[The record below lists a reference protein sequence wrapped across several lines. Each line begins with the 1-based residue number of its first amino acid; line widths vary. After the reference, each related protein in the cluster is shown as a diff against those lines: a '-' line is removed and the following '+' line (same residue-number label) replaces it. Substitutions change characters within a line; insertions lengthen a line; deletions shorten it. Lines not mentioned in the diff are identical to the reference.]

1 VKKRGSVDPQP
12 WVPILGYHR
21 VVESL
26 QAGDNPQVT
35 VTAKRLESQMRW
47 FARLGYR
54 CTSLEAVAESLAE
67 RRPLPPRRFVVTF
80 DDGYADT
87 LTTAV
92 PILAGFG
99 FTATVFVVSGLVG
112 ETNVWDAGVSPPAR
126 LMGWG
131 ELSVLLR
138 NGFSIGSHT
147 KSHRRLSQLSME
159 EVWVELAES
168 RQALQSR
175 LATDVR
181 TFCYPWGDWS
191 PRVRGLVQEAGYL
204 AACDDVGRTENALF
218 TLARVD
224 PTYWFPPLTPL
235 VRSRHWYFHV
245 QRQPALRGLV
255 GGARQL
261 VSRSHTTG

>member
-1 VKKRGSVDPQP
+1 MRPP

-21 VVESL
+21 VVDSL
-26 QAGDNPQVT
+26 QVADNLQVT

-54 CTSLEAVAESLAE
+54 CTSLESVAKSLAE
-67 RRPLPPRRFVVTF
+67 EFPLPRRRFVVTF

-87 LTTAV
+87 FTTAV
-92 PILAGFG
+92 PILARFG

-112 ETNVWDAGVSPPAR
+112 KTNVWDAGVSPPAP
-126 LMGWG
+126 LMGWD
-131 ELSVLLR
+131 ELSALVR

-147 KSHRRLSQLSME
+147 KSHRRLTQLS
-159 EVWVELAES
+159 VKDASVELVES
-168 RQALQSR
+168 RQCLESK
-175 LATDVR
+175 LATAVR

-191 PRVRGLVQEAGYL
+191 PRVRELVAEAGYL
-204 AACDDVGRTENALF
+204 AACDDVGRSANARL

-224 PTYWFPPLTPL
+224 PTYWLPPMTPL
-235 VRSRHWYFHV
+235 VRSRYWYFHV

-255 GGARQL
+255 ATARQL
-261 VSRSHTTG
+261 ASRTQAVR